1 MMISAVWGGSLW
13 VVIWSVGI
21 GFGVN
26 IARVTRPELRRVLH
40 SEFVLAGR
48 ASGLTPSQ
56 NLVRHLLPNVAPVF
70 IVQLS
75 WAMAVAVLA
84 EAGLSYLGFGAP
96 VTEPSWGLL
105 LAQLQQ
111 YITVYPLSVVPPG
124 ARDNRDGARAE
135 PARRRA
141 SRGHRSDALAR
152 PRSDAP
158 APRVDPARAGGG
170 LVSLEVQDLTVEID
184 GRRVVDGVS
193 FAVPDGARVGLIGE
207 SGSGKSLTALAI
219 LGLLPDGA
227 TAGGSV
233 RWNGRELIGLA
244 DRELAELRG
253 DEIGIVFQEPRTA
266 LNPIRTVGRQ
276 IAESIRIHE
285 KASKR
290 DAAARAVAEAARVA
304 LPEPERIVGRYPHQ
318 LSGGQRQRVA
328 IAMALACRPRLLI
341 ADEPTTA
348 LDVTIQAEIL
358 ELLRALVED
367 DGMSLVF
374 ITHDLAVLSQIATHG
389 VVLEEGRVV
398 EEAPVSTLLTAPSS
412 PITRGLLRDATATL
426 WRPGGIR

>member
-1 MMISAVWGGSLW
+1 
-13 VVIWSVGI
+13 
-21 GFGVN
+21 
-26 IARVTRPELRRVLH
+26 VTLDVH
-40 SEFVLAGR
+40 
-48 ASGLTPSQ
+48 
-56 NLVRHLLPNVAPVF
+56 
-70 IVQLS
+70 
-75 WAMAVAVLA
+75 
-84 EAGLSYLGFGAP
+84 
-96 VTEPSWGLL
+96 
-105 LAQLQQ
+105 
-111 YITVYPLSVVPPG
+111 
-124 ARDNRDGARAE
+124 
-135 PARRRA
+135 
-141 SRGHRSDALAR
+141 
-152 PRSDAP
+152 
-158 APRVDPARAGGG
+158 
-170 LVSLEVQDLTVEID
+170 DLTVEID

-219 LGLLPDGA
+219 LGLLPEGA
-227 TAGGSV
+227 TASGSV
-233 RWNGRELIGLA
+233 RWNGRELIGLS
-244 DRELAELRG
+244 DRQLAELRG

-290 DAAARAVAEAARVA
+290 DAAARAIAEAERVA
-304 LPEPERIVGRYPHQ
+304 LPDPERIVDRYPHQ

-358 ELLRALVED
+358 ELLLSLVED

-389 VVLEEGRVV
+389 IVLEDGHVV
-398 EEAPVSTLLTAPSS
+398 EEAPVSRLLSAPAS
-412 PITRGLLRDATATL
+412 PITQGLLRDATATL
-426 WRPGGIR
+426 WRPGGAA